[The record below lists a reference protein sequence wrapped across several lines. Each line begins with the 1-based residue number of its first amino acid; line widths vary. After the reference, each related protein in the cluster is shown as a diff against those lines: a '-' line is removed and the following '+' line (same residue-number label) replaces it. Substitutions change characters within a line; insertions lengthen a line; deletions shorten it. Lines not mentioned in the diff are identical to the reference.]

1 MLKSN
6 CPQCGAPLE
15 FKFSQAVQTT
25 CPYCRAI
32 IVRHDVNLEK
42 VAEMSDIPQDASPI
56 QITTEGIYNNKAFY
70 VAGRIV
76 YEWQDGGW
84 NEWHLAFQDGTS
96 GWLSDAQAEYAVS
109 FPVKNPSALPPAHN
123 IVRGQN
129 IRIENTDMTVT
140 TVTRARYAGTE
151 GELPFEYW
159 DKTELTFVDLRSPS
173 SHFATIDYSEDPPLL
188 FHGQMVDFDSLKL
201 RNLRQFEGW

>member
-6 CPQCGAPLE
+6 CPQCGAPVE

-25 CPYCRAI
+25 CPYCRSI

-56 QITTEGIYNNKAFY
+56 QLTTEGIYNNKAFY

-76 YEWQDGGW
+76 YEWHGGGW

-109 FPVKNPSALPPAHN
+109 FPVKNPVALPPAHN

-129 IRIENTDMTVT
+129 VRIQNIDMTVT
-140 TVTRARYAGTE
+140 TVTKARYAGTE

-188 FHGQMVDFDSLKL
+188 FHGEMVDFDSLKL